1 MSSSESFPPKFLTA
15 FFDVLTAL
23 IWAISGLQSHSRTF
37 LKALEKELGI
47 GPCLRGVDG
56 VRNRE
61 RGKRM
66 SIPRRVTTAILGCLS
81 TLEGVPLRDTECLRR
96 LSSRSSLH

>member
-1 MSSSESFPPKFLTA
+1 MSSSESFPPNFLTA
-15 FFDVLTAL
+15 FLTTL
-23 IWAISGLQSHSRTF
+23 SWAISGLQSHSRTF

-56 VRNRE
+56 VRKRQ
-61 RGKRM
+61 RGKRV
-66 SIPRRVTTAILGCLS
+66 SIPRRVMTAVLGCLS
-81 TLEGVPLRDTECLRR
+81 TLEGAPLRDTEYLRR